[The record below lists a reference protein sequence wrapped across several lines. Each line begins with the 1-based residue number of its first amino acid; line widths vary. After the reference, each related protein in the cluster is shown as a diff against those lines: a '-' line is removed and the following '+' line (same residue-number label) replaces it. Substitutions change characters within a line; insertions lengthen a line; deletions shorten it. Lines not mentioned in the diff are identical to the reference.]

1 MTSAQVAERP
11 ELLKILFR
19 GTALDLEVF
28 GRMTSKGLLSLDL
41 LWRSYFGEYRGKPR
55 QAGNGYQ
62 LLRKSTKTPQ
72 DAKHLMGMPE
82 LSVDVFLPL
91 LIDSE
96 VFPLFNR
103 PLLHRARTREIYQ
116 RPLLI
121 VHQSPP
127 AEFGRIR
134 VAVSDSDLIFNESYY
149 GYSANIHNNGALLVR
164 YLALLIGSKP
174 ALWYSLMTCGKF
186 GIEREVVE
194 KITIDNIPV
203 VPFESL
209 DSAALEAVP
218 VLFDAIVKE
227 DSRENWAKVDA
238 WAASLY
244 GLNEQDLQVID
255 DTLRYNLPFASNK
268 KAAQTPPTKDEVV
281 AFCCSLKNELVPWAQ
296 REEMVVEVQ
305 PLSLPV
311 GSPWSVFRICASAA
325 DSELCAMSAD
335 EWPEVLRVADRLAST
350 EIILPDPETKSL
362 WIARLNQARYW
373 SRSQARL
380 VARRIVW
387 EHLDTLFGSEAE

>member
-1 MTSAQVAERP
+1 
-11 ELLKILFR
+11 LLKIMFR
-19 GTALDLEVF
+19 GTSLDLEVF
-28 GRMTSKGLLSLDL
+28 ERMTSKGLLSLDV

-72 DAKHLMGMPE
+72 NAKHLMGIPE

-96 VFPLFNR
+96 VFPPFNR
-103 PLLHRARTREIYQ
+103 PLLHRARPRDIYQ

-121 VHQSPP
+121 VHKSPP
-127 AEFGRIR
+127 ADFGRIR
-134 VAVSDSDLIFNESYY
+134 VAVSDYDLIFNESYY
-149 GYSANIHNNGALLVR
+149 GYSANKHTCDASLVR
-164 YLALLIGSKP
+164 YLALMIGSKP
-174 ALWYSLMTCGKF
+174 ALWYVLMTSGEF
-186 GIEREVVE
+186 GFEREVVE

-218 VLFDAIVKE
+218 VLFDAIVQD
-227 DSRENWAKVDA
+227 DSPENWAKVDA

-268 KAAQTPPTKDEVV
+268 KAAQTPPTKDEVA
-281 AFCCSLKNELVPWAQ
+281 AFCRSLKNELAPWAQ
-296 REEMVVEVQ
+296 REGMVVEVQ
-305 PLSLPV
+305 PLSLPI
-311 GSPWSVFRICASAA
+311 GSPWSVFRIYASAA
-325 DSELCAMSAD
+325 DNGQCAMSAD
-335 EWPEVLRVADRLAST
+335 EWPEVLRIADRLAST
-350 EIILPDPETKSL
+350 EVILPDTDTKSL